1 MTPTTYRV
9 RRATVPEL
17 SEAAGVWTRS
27 LSTMGDPSQRIRWFY
42 QDAPEGT
49 GSAVLLDAVGPEG
62 TRVVGASGLGVRA
75 FAMRGRRLR
84 AGLMANLA
92 VEERHR
98 TLLPALRLL
107 KEVRAAGKAEGL
119 DFLYGFPNEKAIA
132 TLLRAGYV
140 KLGVMS
146 RHARVLRHAPY
157 VRRVISLPVVPSL
170 AGAALDSARLMSRT
184 PRGVRALSR
193 YRLRVTATPPEGLDG
208 LFAEASPAYESSG
221 SGRRAGSAGGS
232 SRPASPPRGPPR
244 CAPGAAPCART
255 PSSSVEEASPMCVNL
270 FGHRDALQPL
280 LELLALRMLVEG
292 ATSLSLR
299 LLADPTMVDVLR
311 ASGFETRSDERSII
325 VDAGSALDAGS
336 LPSFHLTDFDEDA

>member
-84 AGLMANLA
+84 AGLMADLA

-193 YRLRVTATPPEGLDG
+193 YHLRVTATPPEGLDG
-208 LFAEASPAYESSG
+208 LFADASREYEI
-221 SGRRAGSAGGS
+221 AGE
-232 SRPASPPRGPPR
+232 RTTRGVGWR
-244 CAPGAAPCART
+244 FFAPGLPTART
-255 PSSSVEEASPMCVNL
+255 AALRTWGGALRAYAVVERRGGVAHVRDL

-299 LLADPTMVDVLR
+299 LLADATLVDMLR

-325 VDAGSALDAGS
+325 VDAGSALHAGA